1 MPTDF
6 HAGDWA
12 GLRRQIRADSA
23 MAVTNARRLRKELD
37 RLSAA
42 AKASIADSKRL
53 REQLWRNQARSR
65 AALRAGRDG
74 RDSQDDGFTWFVVHG
89 LIDGYP
95 VWGSWAAG
103 ELLCNPLL
111 IARAQLLVDLEESFV
126 FEDPPRCLAA
136 SLEDPPVAV
145 ALTLIRACD
154 RAISIDVSTPDALR

>member
-1 MPTDF
+1 MPESSV
-6 HAGDWA
+6 GGA
-12 GLRRQIRADSA
+12 GLRRQIWADSTL
-23 MAVTNARRLRKELD
+23 AVAKARRLREEID
-37 RLSAA
+37 VVSAA
-42 AKASIADSKRL
+42 TRATLTNSRRL
-53 REQLWRNQARSR
+53 REQLWRNRAQSR

-74 RDSQDDGFTWFVVHG
+74 QDDGFTWFVVHG
-89 LIDGYP
+89 VIDGYP

-111 IARAQLLVDLEESFV
+111 TARAQLLVDLEESFV

-154 RAISIDVSTPDALR
+154 RAISIDVSTPNALP